1 MWFLAVDEAAWLNSD
16 LFLALKGKTFL
27 ISASTVPTA
36 GNRKKAKAQTTSI
49 QNGKLLLIAATEQL
63 KHWQQSLSLFI
74 FKHSLIINNSQEM
87 HTAVN

>member
-27 ISASTVPTA
+27 ISASTA
-36 GNRKKAKAQTTSI
+36 GNRKEAKAQTTSI

-74 FKHSLIINNSQEM
+74 FKRSLIINNSQEM
-87 HTAVN
+87 HTAVI

>member
-27 ISASTVPTA
+27 ISASTA

-74 FKHSLIINNSQEM
+74 FKRSLIINNSQEM
-87 HTAVN
+87 HTAVI